1 MRFCQLDRIIE
12 ITEDRI
18 VAVRCLTL
26 SEDYLQDH
34 FPRFPVMPGVLMVEA
49 LFQASM
55 FLVRH
60 RENFEN
66 SMVVLR
72 EAKNIKFGDFVE
84 PGHQLLINSTIK
96 KFDTDFVTVQVKA
109 TTRSSTAVGG
119 RMVLER
125 YNLADREK
133 GSVEVDDFMRMRFQ
147 RQFRL
152 LCGPR
157 FESTG
162 ELDVPAALSEIT
174 AV

>member
-1 MRFCQLDRIIE
+1 M
-12 ITEDRI
+12 
-18 VAVRCLTL
+18 TL

-60 RENFEN
+60 RDQFQK

-84 PGHQLLINSTIK
+84 PGQQLVINSTIK
-96 KFDTDFVTVQVKA
+96 KFETDFVTVQVKA
-109 TTRSSTAVGG
+109 TTRSSTAVSG

-125 YNLADREK
+125 FNLADQGK
-133 GSVEVDDFMRMRFQ
+133 GTIEVDDFMRMRFQ